1 MAIQRIVEPA
11 STMKLTARS
20 IAWSRAKRRAN
31 SRSFSNAIV
40 AKHTGTS
47 TDRAD
52 GALPNGG
59 EFSLSDHP

>member
-40 AKHTGTS
+40 AKHTEMS

-52 GALPNGG
+52 GA
-59 EFSLSDHP
+59 